1 MKRNQFVNAQ
11 GEIIDAEDG
20 ICPDGCGITT
30 KMMMLDGLD
39 DTQREIATR
48 YGRRAQIV
56 DAFGLP
62 AGQRQGYAF
71 VDTSGD
77 DPRITAY
84 ADAARRSSNAW
95 RPEAKMPVVG
105 GKVTTGDA
113 RANAYA
119 TYKERITNAWRSAR

>member
-1 MKRNQFVNAQ
+1 MTTRQKFY
-11 GEIIDAEDG
+11 DEDEG
-20 ICPDGCGITT
+20 DDIVKDGQHVRVP
-30 KMMMLDGLD
+30 MMLCDSF
-39 DTQREIATR
+39 QRDVAQH
-48 YGRRAQIV
+48 YGRRAQVV

-62 AGQRQGYAF
+62 AGQRRGYAF
-71 VDTSGD
+71 VDTSSD
-77 DPRITAY
+77 DLRISAY

-95 RPEAKMPVVG
+95 RPAAKIPVVE